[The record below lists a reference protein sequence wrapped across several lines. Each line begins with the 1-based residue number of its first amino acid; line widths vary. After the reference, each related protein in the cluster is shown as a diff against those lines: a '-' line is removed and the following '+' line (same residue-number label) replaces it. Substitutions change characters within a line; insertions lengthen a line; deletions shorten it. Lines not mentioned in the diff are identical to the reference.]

1 MPLLIRRAAQP
12 AHQVAQDGEFF
23 VEFFGG
29 VPVVA
34 VHADFAVAVETE
46 MGDAA
51 YALFFIA
58 EAAEAEDE
66 FPAQKSLPKFDGF
79 DGKGNPIV
87 VGRESSGVGLG
98 FYQNKLS
105 PSVPLFSPKLEG

>member
-1 MPLLIRRAAQP
+1 M
-12 AHQVAQDGEFF
+12 AQDGEFF

-34 VHADFAVAVETE
+34 VHADFAVAGETE

-51 YALFFIA
+51 HALFFI
-58 EAAEAEDE
+58 AEAEDE

-87 VGRESSGVGLG
+87 VGRESSGVGFG

-105 PSVPLFSPKLEG
+105 PSVPLFSPKSEG